1 MKEVQNQ
8 KVNEI
13 SEDSLKMENGSFCN
27 EFSMLLLRS
36 YRNSYRNPTHLKT
49 RTFSFIMLTL
59 FTFWLFYDLGYDYSS
74 AISKAGFIFLSWNT
88 QITQNLYGTLLNI
101 LAEKDILQKEYKN
114 KTYGVAA
121 LYFSRAVFELPI
133 MLISG
138 FIFLVPIYFGTNL
151 ENDFGNF
158 LTYLT
163 VS

>member
-1 MKEVQNQ
+1 MKEVQNK

-13 SEDSLKMENGSFCN
+13 SEDSLKIENGSFCN

-36 YRNSYRNPTHLKT
+36 YRNSYRNYTHLKT
-49 RTFSFIMLTL
+49 RTFTLIMLTF
-59 FTFWLFYDLGYDYSS
+59 FTFWLFYDLGYDYNS
-74 AISKAGFIFLSWNT
+74 AISKAGFILLSWNT
-88 QITQNLYGTLLNI
+88 QITQNFYGTLLNI
-101 LAEKDILQKEYKN
+101 LAEKEILQKEYKN

-121 LYFSRAVFELPI
+121 LYFSKAVFELPI
-133 MLISG
+133 MLIFG
-138 FIFLVPIYFGTNL
+138 FIFLVPNYFGANL